1 MLSGIAY
8 KLFGKIAEKYSPHFP
23 FLKDALSKADVKIP
37 LAVYLSTVFF
47 LSSIVFFASIISTM
61 LVLQIIEVSSMLKIA
76 YVIFVPILITIAC
89 FAVLIF
95 FPVRKV
101 MSRAKNM
108 EANVPF
114 VLIHMGAI
122 AESGVPPYVMFKLIS
137 EFKEYGEV
145 AKEME
150 KIVRNIEAFGM
161 DPLSAVKE
169 VAKRCPSDS
178 LKQVLHGIVTTTE
191 SGGDLKLYLKTAG
204 EQALFEW
211 RTRRQRFAEQLS
223 AYAEFYTGILIAAPL
238 FIIAL
243 FSVMSMIQPTIAG
256 YSILELTKVS
266 IYVLIPFLNIVFLL
280 FLKGVEVPI

>member
-1 MLSGIAY
+1 MISGIAY
-8 KLFGKIAEKYSPHFP
+8 KLFGKIAERYADNFP
-23 FLKDALSKADVKIP
+23 FLKDALLKADVKIP
-37 LAVYLSTVFF
+37 FTSYLSTTFF
-47 LSSIVFFASIISTM
+47 LSSIVFFANFIAVM
-61 LVLQIIEVSSMLKIA
+61 LVLQIIEASIILKIA
-76 YVIFVPILITIAC
+76 YIIFIPILTTIAC
-89 FAVLIF
+89 FALLIF
-95 FPVRKV
+95 YPIRKV

-108 EANVPF
+108 EVNVPF

-145 AKEME
+145 AKEMG

-169 VAKRCPSDS
+169 VARRCPSDS

-266 IYVLIPFLNIVFLL
+266 IYGLIPFLNIVFLL
-280 FLKGVEVPI
+280 FLRGVEVTI

>member
-1 MLSGIAY
+1 MISGIACR
-8 KLFGKIAEKYSPHFP
+8 LFGKIAEKYAHNFP
-23 FLKDALSKADVKIP
+23 FLKDALLKADVKIP
-37 LAVYLSTVFF
+37 IVAYLSTAFF
-47 LSSIVFFASIISTM
+47 LSFLTFFSSLVATVF
-61 LVLQIIEVSSMLKIA
+61 VLQIVKVSLMLKVA
-76 YVIFVPILITIAC
+76 YILFVPILTTIAC
-89 FAVLIF
+89 FAILIF
-95 FPVRKV
+95 YPVRKV
-101 MSRAKNM
+101 MARGKNM
-108 EANVPF
+108 EVNVPF

-122 AESGVPPYVMFKLIS
+122 AESGVPPYIMFKLIS

-145 AKEME
+145 AKEMG

-161 DPLSAVKE
+161 DPLSAIKD
-169 VAKRCPSDS
+169 VAKRCPSES

-266 IYVLIPFLNIVFLL
+266 IYGLIPFLNIVFLL
-280 FLKGVEVPI
+280 FLRGVEVPI